1 LKIRLENI
9 TKKYGDFVAL
19 DNVSFS
25 CEDGEFFSVLGKSGS
40 GKTTLIR
47 IIAGLEKPD
56 SGKVFFNDQ
65 DIAILPPHKR
75 YAVMVFQNYALFP
88 HLNVF
93 ENVAFGL
100 RERRTPGAEIQKRVT
115 QTLRTLNIEDKI
127 QRNVSELSGGEQQRV
142 ALARALA
149 LDSRVILF
157 DEPLSNLDIVLRR
170 ELQKELKSLQR
181 ETKRNFIYITHD
193 QEEALMLSDKLM
205 VLESGQVRELGSP
218 VDVYESPKSLFG
230 ASFIGLTNVLAF
242 SRAGKNSIKTESG
255 LTLSLDA
262 EPKGENF
269 KVVIRAEH
277 IQPVSKSDEKNKF
290 GAKIKE
296 SYFKGSFFEYAIE
309 VKGMRLT
316 MLATE
321 ALKKEVQVCIK
332 QFFVFSSD

>member
-1 LKIRLENI
+1 MKIRLENI

-88 HLNVF
+88 HLDVF

-100 RERRTPGAEIQKRVT
+100 RERRMPSAEIQKRVSE
-115 QTLRTLNIEDKI
+115 TLRTLNIEDKI
-127 QRNVSELSGGEQQRV
+127 RREVSELSGGEQQRV

-157 DEPLSNLDIVLRR
+157 DEPLSNLDVVLRR
-170 ELQKELKSLQR
+170 ELQKELKALQR
-181 ETKRNFIYITHD
+181 ETGRNFIYITHD

-205 VLESGQVRELGSP
+205 VLERGSVRELGTP
-218 VDVYESPKSLFG
+218 VEVYESPKSLFG
-230 ASFIGLTNVLAF
+230 ASFIGLTNVLKF
-242 SRAGKNSIKTESG
+242 ERAGKNSIKTETG
-255 LTLSLDA
+255 LTLSLET
-262 EPKGENF
+262 EPTGDEF
-269 KVVIRAEH
+269 DVVIRAEH
-277 IQPVSKSDEKNKF
+277 IKPSCGNAEKNAF
-290 GAKIKE
+290 HAKIKA
-296 SYFKGSFFEYAIE
+296 SYFKGSFFEYAID
-309 VKGMRLT
+309 VQGIRMT
-316 MLATE
+316 MIATE
-321 ALKKEVQVCIK
+321 HLKKEVQICIK
-332 QFFVFSSD
+332 KFFIFSDE